1 MSKCS
6 KQVFTITRYL
16 HILSIIVIIIGT
28 ILNAYA
34 SFEHTYT
41 GLWLPIALAIMIVLR
56 LPNQVCVAHEHRDGW
71 LSVVGSVAGMIG
83 YIATVIIIAYTY
95 HKGKD
100 KGKDNGKDDGKDDGK
115 PEMSSLLGFKF

>member
-6 KQVFTITRYL
+6 LQVFTITRYL

-56 LPNQVCVAHEHRDGW
+56 LPNQICVAHEQPDGW

-83 YIATVIIIAYTY
+83 YIATVIIIVYTY
-95 HKGKD
+95 HKNTDDDNDDNNSK
-100 KGKDNGKDDGKDDGK
+100 KGA
-115 PEMSSLLGFKF
+115 STLLGLNLN